1 MRGCMKYSDLLFD
14 YLNSISSESGSDF
27 VEKDA
32 KDKVFKKDFYEIK
45 TDEESKIYNKPKG
58 KYMLLTTPDMLMIS
72 KQDIDRC
79 IHIFVSM
86 LEDMLGVI
94 ESDARVLV
102 VGLGN
107 RHISSDSL
115 GAKVVGK
122 INITISNKYLPKVMA
137 IAPSVMGLT
146 GIETFDIV
154 EGVVS
159 RVKPTHLILIDSLCA
174 SAVERLGRSIQLT
187 NTGICPGGGVGNKRK
202 CIDSKMVDNIYS
214 IGVPLLIFSSTFIG
228 SAFDKFGIAYD
239 KILSIMQSSK
249 KIPEQSQLLELSKT
263 LKKILE
269 DDENEMI
276 VSIKDIEECVDV
288 LSDIIAGAINIALG
302 VC

>member
-1 MRGCMKYSDLLFD
+1 MKYSDLLFD
-14 YLNSISSESGSDF
+14 YLNNISSEAG
-27 VEKDA
+27 
-32 KDKVFKKDFYEIK
+32 KDFSMSGGTDNDFRKDYYEIK
-45 TDEESKIYNKPKG
+45 TDEESSIYNKPKG
-58 KYMLLTTPDMLMIS
+58 KYMLLSTPNILEMDRT
-72 KQDIDRC
+72 KIDRC
-79 IHIFVSM
+79 IEVFVGVLKSIIGDVGS
-86 LEDMLGVI
+86 EDRI
-94 ESDARVLV
+94 LV

-122 INITISNKYLPKVMA
+122 INITINNKLLPRVMA

-159 RVKPTHLILIDSLCA
+159 RVRPTHLILIDSLCA
-174 SAVERLGRSIQLT
+174 SAVERLGRSIQVT
-187 NTGICPGGGVGNKRK
+187 NTGICPGGGIGNKRK
-202 CIDSKMVDNIYS
+202 CIDGKLVKNIYS

-228 SAFDKFGIAYD
+228 SAFEKFGIGYD
-239 KILSIMQSSK
+239 EILSIMQSSRK
-249 KIPEQSQLLELSKT
+249 SPEKSELFKLSKT
-263 LKKILE
+263 LKKVLE

-276 VSIKDIEECVDV
+276 VSIKDIEECVEI
-288 LSDIIAGAINIALG
+288 LSNIIARAINTILG

>member
-1 MRGCMKYSDLLFD
+1 MKYSDLLFD
-14 YLNSISSESGSDF
+14 YLNSSSTEASEDF
-27 VEKDA
+27 ECGENKLDR
-32 KDKVFKKDFYEIK
+32 FKEDFYEIN

-58 KYMLLTTPDMLMIS
+58 KYMLLSTPNILEIGKFEIDECVEML
-72 KQDIDRC
+72 
-79 IHIFVSM
+79 VSM
-86 LEDMLGVI
+86 LRAMFGKI
-94 ESDARVLV
+94 ESKDRILV

-122 INITISNKYLPKVMA
+122 INITIDNKLLPKVMA

-174 SAVERLGRSIQLT
+174 SAVERLGRSIQVT
-187 NTGICPGGGVGNKRK
+187 NTGICPGGGIGNKRK
-202 CIDSKMVDNIYS
+202 CIDCKQVENICS

-228 SAFDKFGIAYD
+228 SAFEKFGVGYE
-239 KILSIMQSSK
+239 KILSIMQSSRK
-249 KIPEQSQLLELSKT
+249 SSKDREIFELSKT

-269 DDENEMI
+269 DDQNEMI
-276 VSIKDIEECVDV
+276 VSIKDIEECVDI
-288 LSDIIAGAINIALG
+288 LSDIIARSINIALG